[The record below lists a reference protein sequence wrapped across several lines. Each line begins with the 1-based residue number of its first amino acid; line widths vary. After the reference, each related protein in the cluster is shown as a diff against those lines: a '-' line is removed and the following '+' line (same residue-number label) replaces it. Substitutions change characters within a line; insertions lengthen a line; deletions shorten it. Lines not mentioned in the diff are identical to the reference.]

1 MLTQQSKSKQKLSD
15 RLFQKYNREWDD
27 DLTGSVVI
35 LIVYQLQVELTGG
48 CNCMVKNMHIN
59 LSSIKVKGKNL
70 ITVCMLKNTSNIMGP
85 SL

>member
-1 MLTQQSKSKQKLSD
+1 
-15 RLFQKYNREWDD
+15 
-27 DLTGSVVI
+27 
-35 LIVYQLQVELTGG
+35 
-48 CNCMVKNMHIN
+48 MVKNMHIN